1 MNRRP
6 FATTALAVAAMSVC
20 WLSPPVDART
30 PGVGPDLQPVDEVGW
45 REVLDRAVAASTGTA
60 YRASMVVISL
70 GEDGPGVTEVE
81 VSKGAD
87 GDLSV
92 SSAEAW
98 LIAREDTSALYR
110 DDEAGRLLRLS
121 QVQSLPFTLP
131 EVGRAYDIR
140 VAGRA
145 TLKTGSAVGVAFSR
159 DGVLRERL
167 FVDDTTGL
175 VVRRETYD
183 MTGAPVRVTA
193 LTRVRVIDVD
203 SAEAEASEPVAM
215 GTDGTDVL
223 GERTPLSPDEV
234 HEIADHGWRVPTT
247 VGAGFELR
255 AGYAVDGG
263 EAVQLVYSDGLYTLS
278 VFEQPGHVDGDALG
292 GAVHDEVDGIP
303 VYRWPGAEPER
314 MVWNGDGHTFTAV
327 TDAPPDVLMGA
338 VADLPHDT
346 APSVPTRMRRGLTR
360 LGGWLWPFD

>member
-1 MNRRP
+1 MTCRWRR
-6 FATTALAVAAMSVC
+6 
-20 WLSPPVDART
+20 R
-30 PGVGPDLQPVDEVGW
+30 
-45 REVLDRAVAASTGTA
+45 
-60 YRASMVVISL
+60 
-70 GEDGPGVTEVE
+70 
-81 VSKGAD
+81 
-87 GDLSV
+87 
-92 SSAEAW
+92 W
-98 LIAREDTSALYR
+98 LIARDDTSALYR

-131 EVGRAYDIR
+131 EVGRAYDIT

-145 TLKTGSAVGVAFSR
+145 TLKTGPAVAVVFTR
-159 DGVLRERL
+159 DGVRRERL

-183 MTGAPVRVTA
+183 MAGDPVRVTA
-193 LTRVRVIDVD
+193 LTGIRVIDVD
-203 SAEAEASEPVAM
+203 SAEGRTEDPAAVD
-215 GTDGTDVL
+215 TDGTDVL
-223 GERTPLSPDEV
+223 GRRTRLSPDEV
-234 HEIADHGWRVPTT
+234 HDVAGHDWRVPIT

-255 AGYAVDGG
+255 AGYQVGGG

-278 VFEQPGHVDGDALG
+278 VFEQPGHVDGDSLT
-292 GAVHDEVDGIP
+292 GAVHDEMDGIP

-314 MVWNGDGHTFTAV
+314 MVWNGDGSTFTAV

-338 VADLPHDT
+338 VADLPHDM

>member
-20 WLSPPVDART
+20 WLAVPAGART
-30 PGVGPDLQPVDEVGW
+30 PGVGPDVEPVEDVGW
-45 REVLDRAVAASTGTA
+45 REVLERAVAASTGTA
-60 YRASMVVISL
+60 YAASMVVISL
-70 GEDGPGVTEVE
+70 GEHGPGVTEVE
-81 VSKGAD
+81 VRKGAD

-92 SSAEAW
+92 AEAEAW
-98 LIAREDTSALYR
+98 LIERDDTSALYR

-131 EVGRAYDIR
+131 EVGRSYDVS

-145 TLKTGSAVGVAFSR
+145 TLKTGPAIAVVFSR
-159 DGVLRERL
+159 DGVRRERL

-183 MTGAPVRVTA
+183 MDGAPVRVTA
-193 LTRVRVIDVD
+193 LTGIEVTDVGSD
-203 SAEAEASEPVAM
+203 EARASDPAAM
-215 GTDGTDVL
+215 GTDGSDVL
-223 GERTPLSPDEV
+223 GKRTRLSPDQV
-234 HEIADHGWRVPTT
+234 HDIAGHGWQVPIT

-255 AGYAVDGG
+255 AGYAVDDG

-278 VFEQPGHVDGDALG
+278 VFEQPGHVDGDALA
-292 GAVHDEVDGIP
+292 GAVHDELAGIP

-314 MVWNGDGHTFTAV
+314 MVWNGDGSTFTAV

-338 VADLPHDT
+338 VADLPHDM

-360 LGGWLWPFD
+360 LAGWLWPFD